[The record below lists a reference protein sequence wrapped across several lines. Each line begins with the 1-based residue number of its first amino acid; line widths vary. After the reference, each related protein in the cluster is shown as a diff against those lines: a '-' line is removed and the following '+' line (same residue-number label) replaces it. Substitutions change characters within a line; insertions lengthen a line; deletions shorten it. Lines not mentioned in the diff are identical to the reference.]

1 MRNFYECAH
10 PHPSQE
16 GNLPIGCAKFSPLGW
31 GWVKMPV
38 RQEELQQIP
47 HHISIMNEQ
56 IIFCVDDEKVVL
68 NSLKRQ
74 LYDIVGESMVI
85 ETAESGEEA
94 IEVFRELHEQQQEIP
109 LVISDHIMPGMKG
122 ADLLQRVHEL
132 SPRTMTVMLT
142 GQADMAAVIH
152 AVNHANL
159 YRYIPKPWE
168 QTDLFLTVKEAL
180 HKYEQEKTVMRQN
193 QMLSGANQELERL
206 NQELTAYSHTLEQR
220 VAERTAALAQ
230 ANDELL
236 RLANLDGLTRVANRR
251 RFDEY
256 FAQEWKRLARER
268 RPLSLIMCDI
278 DYFKRYNDTYGHLM
292 GDECLKRVADAL
304 MNVARRPADLT
315 ARYGGEEFSVILPN
329 TDADGAM
336 LVANAIQQGVEALRI
351 EHAASNAA
359 DHVTISV
366 GVSTLIPRHDGAISD
381 LIGMADI
388 ALYEA
393 KTHGRNRV
401 AVSSHA

>member
-1 MRNFYECAH
+1 
-10 PHPSQE
+10 
-16 GNLPIGCAKFSPLGW
+16 
-31 GWVKMPV
+31 MPV

>member
-1 MRNFYECAH
+1 
-10 PHPSQE
+10 
-16 GNLPIGCAKFSPLGW
+16 
-31 GWVKMPV
+31 
-38 RQEELQQIP
+38 
-47 HHISIMNEQ
+47 MNEQ

-122 ADLLQRVHEL
+122 ADLLQRIHEL

-180 HKYEQEKTVMRQN
+180 HKYEQEKTVMWQN
-193 QMLSGANQELERL
+193 QMLSAANQELERL

-329 TDADGAM
+329 TDAEGAM

-366 GVSTLIPRHDGAISD
+366 GVSTMIPKHDGAIGD

-393 KTHGRNRV
+393 KTHGRNCV
-401 AVSSHA
+401 AASSRA

>member
-1 MRNFYECAH
+1 
-10 PHPSQE
+10 
-16 GNLPIGCAKFSPLGW
+16 
-31 GWVKMPV
+31 
-38 RQEELQQIP
+38 
-47 HHISIMNEQ
+47 
-56 IIFCVDDEKVVL
+56 
-68 NSLKRQ
+68 
-74 LYDIVGESMVI
+74 
-85 ETAESGEEA
+85 
-94 IEVFRELHEQQQEIP
+94 
-109 LVISDHIMPGMKG
+109 
-122 ADLLQRVHEL
+122 
-132 SPRTMTVMLT
+132 ML
-142 GQADMAAVIH
+142 
-152 AVNHANL
+152 
-159 YRYIPKPWE
+159 
-168 QTDLFLTVKEAL
+168 
-180 HKYEQEKTVMRQN
+180 QN
-193 QMLSGANQELERL
+193 QMLSAANQELERL

-366 GVSTLIPRHDGAISD
+366 GVSTMVPKHDGAIGD

-393 KTHGRNRV
+393 KTQGRNRV
-401 AVSSHA
+401 TASSHA